1 MGHKRLLNPP
11 SFTPTS
17 SHFLRIFIIDPR
29 LFFVKMNLLSL
40 CLFLLGAATCLHG
53 ARVPKTG
60 AKQNHYALLVAGSR
74 GYWNYRHQSDIAH
87 AWQIVR
93 RMGVP
98 EENIVTMMYDD
109 VADSNSNPVKGTLI
123 NRPGGQDVYQGVV
136 KDYVKDDVTPDN
148 FIKVLSGDAAG
159 MKGIGSGKVIA
170 SGPDDHVFV
179 NFADH
184 GGVGL
189 LAFPK
194 DILHV
199 AQFNKTIW
207 KMYEDK
213 KYHKMVMYIEAC
225 ESGSMFS
232 GTLPSDINVMALTAA
247 NGSTSSYACY
257 YDELRK
263 TYLGDLFSVKWM
275 EDSDLGLGMAE
286 SLMDQ
291 FHTVKAE
298 VNMSQVCMFG
308 DQEIASHYRV
318 AEFQGGETI
327 MSGAPGQ
334 LPARKPILPA
344 VPFDAVPA
352 PDVPLHIARKNFE
365 LAQSDEEKEAAL
377 KEFGKLTFMRQFVD
391 NLVENVV
398 EEVVK
403 DENVS
408 KQQILTD
415 NTPLKK
421 AHGCYESV
429 VSSFHSNC
437 FNLGQNGYP
446 LRKLQAFVNLC
457 EAKVE
462 ESKISSI
469 LQRVCAQGPWSGA
482 H

>member
-1 MGHKRLLNPP
+1 
-11 SFTPTS
+11 
-17 SHFLRIFIIDPR
+17 
-29 LFFVKMNLLSL
+29 MNLLSL
-40 CLFLLGAATCLHG
+40 CFFLLGAATCLHG
-53 ARVPKTG
+53 ARVPNKG
-60 AKQNHYALLVAGSR
+60 AKQNHWALLVAGSN
-74 GYWNYRHQSDIAH
+74 GYWNYRHQADVAH
-87 AWQIVR
+87 AWQIMR
-93 RMGVP
+93 KFGIP

-109 VADSNSNPVKGTLI
+109 VANNRENPVKGTLI
-123 NRPGGQDVYQGVV
+123 NRPGGQDVYTGVV
-136 KDYVKDDVTPDN
+136 KDYVGKDVTPEN
-148 FIKVLSGDAAG
+148 FLKVLSGDAAG

-170 SGPDDHVFV
+170 SGPNDHVFV

-184 GGVGL
+184 GAPGL
-189 LAFPK
+189 IAFP
-194 DILHV
+194 DSVLHV
-199 AQFNKTIW
+199 AQLNKTIW
-207 KMYEDK
+207 KMYETK

-225 ESGSMFS
+225 ESGSMFDQ
-232 GTLPSDINVMALTAA
+232 TLPNDINVMALTAA

-257 YDELRK
+257 YDKARR

-275 EDSDLGLGMAE
+275 EDSDLGMVMAE

-291 FHTVKAE
+291 FHTVRAE
-298 VNMSQVCMFG
+298 VNLSQVCMFG
-308 DQEIASHYRV
+308 DQEIAAHYNV
-318 AEFQGGETI
+318 AEFQGSETI
-327 MSGAPGQ
+327 MSGAPGH
-334 LPARKPILPA
+334 LPARKPSLPA

-365 LAQSDEEKEAAL
+365 FATTDAEKEAAL

-391 NLVENVV
+391 SLVENVV
-398 EEVVK
+398 EEIVK

-415 NTPLKK
+415 DFPLKK
-421 AHGCYESV
+421 AHRCYESV

-457 EAKVE
+457 EANVKE
-462 ESKISSI
+462 NKISSI

>member
-1 MGHKRLLNPP
+1 MNF
-11 SFTPTS
+11 FTV
-17 SHFLRIFIIDPR
+17 
-29 LFFVKMNLLSL
+29 FV
-40 CLFLLGAATCLHG
+40 FVLGAAACVHG
-53 ARVPKTG
+53 GRVPQAT
-60 AKQNHYALLVAGSR
+60 KQKHWALLVAGSR

-207 KMYEDK
+207 KMYGDR

-247 NGSTSSYACY
+247 NASTSSYACY

-275 EDSDLGLGMAE
+275 EDSDLGFGMAE

-298 VNMSQVCMFG
+298 VNLSQVCMFG
-308 DQEIASHYRV
+308 DAEIASHYRI
-318 AEFQGGETI
+318 AEFQGSETI
-327 MSGAPGQ
+327 MSGIPAK
-334 LPARKPILPA
+334 LPAVRPALPA

-352 PDVPLHIARKNFE
+352 PDVPLHIARKKFE
-365 LAQSDEEKEAAL
+365 RAVDEKEKEEAL
-377 KEFGKLTFMRQFVD
+377 TEYGKITFMRQFVD
-391 NLVENVV
+391 SLFDKLVSEVLKGENIS
-398 EEVVK
+398 EE
-403 DENVS
+403 
-408 KQQILTD
+408 QILKGVS
-415 NTPLKK
+415 PLKK

-429 VSSFHSNC
+429 VNFFHEKC

-446 LRKLQAFVNLC
+446 LRKTQLLANLC
-457 EAKVE
+457 EANVNE
-462 ESKISSI
+462 AKIKAVLSG
-469 LQRVCAQGPWSGA
+469 VCLQGPWDGA